1 MELLRILLDCFLEP
15 SGDWDWVRG
24 LPLVIGAV
32 AAASVMIAAV
42 MFLVI
47 RVW

>member
-1 MELLRILLDCFLEP
+1 MELLRMLFDCFLEP

-32 AAASVMIAAV
+32 AAGSLIIAAV
-42 MFLVI
+42 MLLVI
-47 RVW
+47 RVR